1 MWSSVRGGLRGAGE
15 PAQRLPG
22 PPLRHQGGQHRASDP
37 QAQDGELL
45 PRWLLERRQRAE
57 TALTTVVATCYLLG
71 VSTRRLERL
80 AEALGITRLSKSQVS
95 EMAKELDGLVESFR
109 TRPLDQGPYRFVW
122 ADALVVKVREGGS
135 IVGVHVLIATGVNAE
150 GRREI
155 LGCEVTS
162 AEDGAG
168 WLAFFRSLVARGLHG
183 VQLVTSDAHPGLVA
197 AIRATLPGASWQRCR
212 THSLRELLTKVA
224 KSSQPWVATMVRT
237 IFDQPDATEVKAQFD
252 RVVETL
258 EAKLPVAAAHLQE
271 AREDLLAFSCFPR
284 QIWRRSGAPT
294 PKNGSTARSDAGPTW
309 SGSFPTAARSFASS
323 APCSWNRPTS
333 GPSRAATWEPRSSP
347 RSTRPSLL
355 PPAPTL
361 PQHPQRSIASLRE
374 PDRQLHDPLQE
385 PGEGKF
391 RGQSQPRFDQELSA
405 VARVSSSPSAP
416 RHHRIRHGITL
427 RLTLCLSSIVACFSC
442 AAVGRHCFRSCRG
455 CNATFVMSPR
465 Q

>member
-15 PAQRLPG
+15 PAQRLPR

-80 AEALGITRLSKSQVS
+80 AEALGITTLSKSQVS

-183 VQLVTSDAHPGLVA
+183 VQLVTSDAHPA
-197 AIRATLPGASWQRCR
+197 
-212 THSLRELLTKVA
+212 
-224 KSSQPWVATMVRT
+224 SSQRSGRPSLGPPGSGAGPSTCGSCSPRSPSPPSPGWPPWSGPSSTSPTPPKSKPSSTGWWRPSERSCRWRQHILKRRERT
-237 IFDQPDATEVKAQFD
+237 CSPSRAS
-252 RVVETL
+252 
-258 EAKLPVAAAHLQE
+258 P
-271 AREDLLAFSCFPR
+271 
-284 QIWRRSGAPT
+284 WRSGVRSGAPT
-294 PKNGSTARSDAGPTW
+294 PPGTAPPRDPTQDRRGRDL
-309 SGSFPTAARSFASS
+309 S
-323 APCSWNRPTS
+323 RP
-333 GPSRAATWEPRSSP
+333 
-347 RSTRPSLL
+347 
-355 PPAPTL
+355 
-361 PQHPQRSIASLRE
+361 
-374 PDRQLHDPLQE
+374 QLHRSPHRRRAHGTDRRVDRVAPL
-385 PGEGKF
+385 
-391 RGQSQPRFDQELSA
+391 
-405 VARVSSSPSAP
+405 
-416 RHHRIRHGITL
+416 HG
-427 RLTLCLSSIVACFSC
+427 
-442 AAVGRHCFRSCRG
+442 
-455 CNATFVMSPR
+455 N
-465 Q
+465 